1 MDALHSSKQ
10 MPKLKS
16 SNGSVS
22 PLNTLLNSDSTLIRY
37 LCGGSR
43 ISSSACNATNDAFS
57 SRAITANSS
66 NFGRSLLPLSSVE
79 NVMSSP
85 VYGTPVKVVDDEVLV
100 MDEIL
105 VDSLSG
111 GKVLR
116 SLSSNSS
123 DSPSNSSSSPQI
135 RVYKTELCR
144 SWEDF
149 GHCRYGSKC
158 QAVAIRKVY
167 VCVALSF
174 RMRPDKGNRRI
185 RFVHGKEELRPT
197 CYPMKNEAETH
208 TFKSHSAASY
218 SYGQK
223 SRFLMAEAVVAAS
236 QTASVSKPDY
246 KNKSPVITIQSV
258 YFSKNTSPIIT
269 PMHCTK
275 PEVYIKTPAASVK
288 PQDWSPLDDDIEVA
302 LPGEID
308 KYSSPRKDVDA
319 YIHSVL
325 HGPRIRKRLPVFTE
339 FCLQ

>member
-158 QAVAIRKVY
+158 Q
-167 VCVALSF
+167 
-174 RMRPDKGNRRI
+174 
-185 RFVHGKEELRPT
+185 FVHGKEELRPT